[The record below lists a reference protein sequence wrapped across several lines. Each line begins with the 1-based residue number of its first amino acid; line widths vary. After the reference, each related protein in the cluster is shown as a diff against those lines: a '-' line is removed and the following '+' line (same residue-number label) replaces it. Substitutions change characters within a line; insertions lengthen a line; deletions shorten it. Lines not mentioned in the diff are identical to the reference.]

1 MNNLSVKVKKI
12 YKKQTK
18 IYFLNNL
25 LIFMVSILLIRVNY
39 IFNIDEYFSMILFM
53 KILLLY

>member
-1 MNNLSVKVKKI
+1 MNNLSVKVKKR

>member
-1 MNNLSVKVKKI
+1 MNNLSVKVKKR

-25 LIFMVSILLIRVNY
+25 LIFMVSIFLIRVNY

>member
-1 MNNLSVKVKKI
+1 MNNLSVKVKKR

-39 IFNIDEYFSMILFM
+39 IFNIDEYFSMIFFM